1 MKSSARAGLAL
12 TAVALASWLA
22 GCATAPQA
30 SLSNTSEIPPPP
42 LLTTVSTRTQRPQE
56 GPLAPLPSLDGQNAP
71 VASAAAPGAG
81 DVATSPQPAATRTLN
96 PTGTAHADD
105 GGATV
110 DVRPLARS
118 EILSAALPPA
128 EPENGIDAAG
138 RPTDILRPDQTPID
152 DSQARL
158 DLWQRVRD
166 SYRMPDLDGALVE
179 QHERWYAAR
188 PEYVQRMTERGGR
201 YLFHILDE
209 VQRRGMPGE
218 LALLP
223 FIESAFNP
231 QAMSVAKASGMW
243 QFIPSTGRD
252 FDLKQNHFRDDRR
265 DVLASTRAAL
275 DYLARL
281 HRQFGDW
288 HLALAAYNWGEG
300 NVSRAIARNQRLGLA
315 TGYESLRMPAET
327 RSYVPKLQAVKNIV
341 ANPRAFGLTLPA
353 LENHPYFMSVAIK
366 RDIDVALAAR
376 LAGLGVDEFK
386 ALNPSMNKPVI
397 LAAGTPQVLLPYDNA
412 DAFVRR
418 LEAHQGPLASWTAW
432 VVPRTMRPAD
442 AARQVGVSESVLRE
456 VNHIPP
462 RMLVKASSTLLVPRS
477 LRRSVDVSEQVADNA
492 YMSLAPD
499 LPPMK
504 KVAIKARKGDTV
516 ASVAKRHRISA
527 AQLAQW
533 NKVSTS
539 ARFAAGQSLVIYKAN
554 KPAKATKVRRAQAPA
569 KAVRVASSRP

>member
-1 MKSSARAGLAL
+1 MKSPVRAGLAL
-12 TAVALASWLA
+12 TTIAVASWLA
-22 GCATAPQA
+22 GCASGPGA
-30 SLSNTSEIPPPP
+30 SLSDPVDVPPPP
-42 LLTTVSTRTQRPQE
+42 LLTTVSTRAPRVQE
-56 GPLAPLPSLDGQNAP
+56 GPLAPLPVFDGLKSP
-71 VASAAAPGAG
+71 VSTPATKAG
-81 DVATSPQPAATRTLN
+81 EAATSAHRVDSTHGTSQAARAD
-96 PTGTAHADD
+96 AHSS
-105 GGATV
+105 GIE
-110 DVRPLARS
+110 VRPLSRVEFIS
-118 EILSAALPPA
+118 TSLPPTELESGA
-128 EPENGIDAAG
+128 DAAG
-138 RPTDILRPDQTPID
+138 RPTDTLRPDQAPID
-152 DSQARL
+152 DAQARL
-158 DLWQRVRD
+158 NLWQRVRD
-166 SYRMPDLDGALVE
+166 GYRLPDLKGALVE

-209 VQRRGMPGE
+209 VERRGMPGE

-231 QAMSVAKASGMW
+231 QAMSVANASGMW

-281 HRQFGDW
+281 HRQFDDW

-300 NVSRAIARNQRLGLA
+300 NVQRAIARNQRRGLP
-315 TGYESLRMPAET
+315 TDYESLQMPAET

-341 ANPRAFGLTLPA
+341 ADPQAYGLALPA

-376 LAGLGVDEFK
+376 LAGLDVEEFK
-386 ALNPSMNKPVI
+386 TLNPSMNKPVI

-412 DAFVRR
+412 DEFVRR
-418 LEAHQGPLASWTAW
+418 LEAHRGSLASWTAW

-442 AARQVGVSESVLRE
+442 AARQVGVSESMLRE
-456 VNHIPP
+456 VNRIPP
-462 RMLVKASSTLLVPRS
+462 RMLVKVNSTLLVPRS
-477 LRRSVDVSEQVADNA
+477 LQRSFDVSEQVADNA

-504 KVAIKARKGDTV
+504 KVTIKARKGDTV
-516 ASVAKRHRISA
+516 TSVAQRHLVSA

-533 NKVSTS
+533 NKVTTGT
-539 ARFAAGQSLVIYKAN
+539 RFTAGQSLVIYQAN
-554 KPAKATKVRRAQAPA
+554 KPAKAANKVRLA
-569 KAVRVASSRP
+569 KAVKLASSRP